1 MNKNELQSLLK
12 SINEAHVQSLS
23 EMDQPPMYGAGVGQ
37 PRPLMKDLL
46 NDPQYAGQGR
56 SQLQAHPA
64 FAAYHHEHAD
74 HFKDI
79 ADNLN
84 AFGYYGGDS
93 GHDHEFHMQGLN
105 KHFKNDHES
114 LRDNLVAAA
123 KAHLMTDHTGNLHL
137 DHEEAV
143 KNGHHQGDVDSFAE
157 ALANDAVTH
166 QDEDVGNTTFN
177 QNAAQAYDDRR
188 RQ

>member
-23 EMDQPPMYGAGVGQ
+23 EMDQPPMYGAAFGE

-46 NDPQYAGQGR
+46 NNPQYAGQGR

-93 GHDHEFHMQGLN
+93 GHDHEFHMQGLA
-105 KHFKNDHES
+105 KHFRNDHES
-114 LRDNLVAAA
+114 LRDNLVAAT
-123 KAHLMTDHTGNLHL
+123 KAHVESPLRRSSSCTISIAMN
-137 DHEEAV
+137 
-143 KNGHHQGDVDSFAE
+143 
-157 ALANDAVTH
+157 ALYSLPRVC
-166 QDEDVGNTTFN
+166 GL
-177 QNAAQAYDDRR
+177 R
-188 RQ
+188 RQLTISAYLAPISNTFWRK